1 MRSECGAHG
10 GGNVL
15 RHLGF
20 SRAITPIPVSLQIFL
35 VRKAQHAY
43 KCVVLP
49 DRSMVVRLRRTAG
62 CLNAPTGAW
71 CSLTVIRLAVKAV
84 SGESQCTYR
93 CVVLPDLRNTI
104 LDVLCFPSQC
114 TYRCVVLP
122 DEAGAP
128 VSRR

>member
-49 DRSMVVRLRRTAG
+49 DPRAPWSSSPAPR
-62 CLNAPTGAW
+62 LNAPTGAW
-71 CSLTVIRLAVKAV
+71 CSLTVRW
-84 SGESQCTYR
+84 S
-93 CVVLPDLRNTI
+93 CV
-104 LDVLCFPSQC
+104 
-114 TYRCVVLP
+114 
-122 DEAGAP
+122 
-128 VSRR
+128 